1 MTNDKFDADLK
12 SHRRFGLLAFMLLF
26 GFGGIWATSAPID
39 GAAIATGIVTVKSYS
54 KVVQHLEGGIIKDI
68 FVENG
73 AMVEA
78 NQPILEI
85 DNTQS
90 LTELEA
96 QNQRLLSLRTWET
109 RLEAE
114 RDGRDTLVYPSS
126 FDLLGERARE
136 DMDGQIQIFN
146 ARRSA
151 RAGSIEIL
159 EQRIEQLQSQIRG
172 YRGLQAS
179 KEKLTASYNEELVD
193 IGELLSQ
200 GFSDKNRLRELER
213 NVSVLEGEIAEL
225 TATIGSTEVAI
236 GEARLQILQEEKEF
250 QNDVVSEL
258 RDVQTEINVGV
269 EVATAL
275 EDVVSRTIVRAPDS
289 GIVNG
294 LQFHTIAGVIAPGM
308 KILDIDSEDQM
319 NLYFQT
325 KKRKILPRSQNQKN
339 YFQLLNS
346 KDIVFAYGPAGTGK
360 TFLAVAK
367 AVASLQQG
375 LVKKIILSR
384 PAVEAGEKLGFLPGD
399 LKEKVDPFLRPIYDA
414 LYEMM
419 PYDQVE
425 KKLANN
431 TIEIAPIAFM
441 RGRTLEDCYIILDEA
456 QNTTKIQMKM
466 FLTRLGKNS
475 KMVVV
480 GDNTQIDLI
489 SKNESGLI
497 EASIKLKN
505 IDDIGFIELDQ
516 RDVIRHE
523 VVRKII
529 NVYEDKNSN

>member
-1 MTNDKFDADLK
+1 MSNINYSLDIELNDNNYLPNLFGVNDKNIQILEKINNVQIKYRGNKIKIIGTK
-12 SHRRFGLLAFMLLF
+12 SSIKDTKDEILLLF
-26 GFGGIWATSAPID
+26 EQAKKGLDID
-39 GAAIATGIVTVKSYS
+39 EDKIMETRSMK
-54 KVVQHLEGGIIKDI
+54 
-68 FVENG
+68 
-73 AMVEA
+73 
-78 NQPILEI
+78 ILEI
-85 DNTQS
+85 D
-90 LTELEA
+90 
-96 QNQRLLSLRTWET
+96 
-109 RLEAE
+109 
-114 RDGRDTLVYPSS
+114 P
-126 FDLLGERARE
+126 
-136 DMDGQIQIFN
+136 
-146 ARRSA
+146 
-151 RAGSIEIL
+151 
-159 EQRIEQLQSQIRG
+159 
-172 YRGLQAS
+172 
-179 KEKLTASYNEELVD
+179 
-193 IGELLSQ
+193 
-200 GFSDKNRLRELER
+200 
-213 NVSVLEGEIAEL
+213 
-225 TATIGSTEVAI
+225 
-236 GEARLQILQEEKEF
+236 
-250 QNDVVSEL
+250 
-258 RDVQTEINVGV
+258 
-269 EVATAL
+269 
-275 EDVVSRTIVRAPDS
+275 
-289 GIVNG
+289 
-294 LQFHTIAGVIAPGM
+294 
-308 KILDIDSEDQM
+308 EDQM
-319 NLYFQT
+319 NLFFQT

-489 SKNESGLI
+489 SKNDSGLI
-497 EASIKLKN
+497 DASKKLKN

-516 RDVIRHE
+516 RDVVRHE
-523 VVRKII
+523 VVRQII
-529 NVYEDKNSN
+529 NAYEEKNSN